1 MTYNWNTYW
10 FPKIGRTYKLYLSKC
25 NLVQMRRI
33 VHWMWWARLECE
45 TPTSPG
51 LAGPFARSECLP
63 SAGKA
68 GCSLADSPGKSPSGL
83 PGSRPHWNLPGESAY
98 PLRGKLRP
106 ARPEKSSR
114 SSRPHGSLRAES
126 KPLWYTLT
134 LFNWNGCAVLQL
146 WWNEMQILYNWQ
158 MLKKVTNN
166 RFAVFRLHN

>member
-1 MTYNWNTYW
+1 MISSPTFFNNRIQCL
-10 FPKIGRTYKLYLSKC
+10 FISSKC
-25 NLVQMRRI
+25 VSGAN
-33 VHWMWWARLECE
+33 E
-45 TPTSPG
+45 TNCALNVMSPTGLRNSPSPG

-126 KPLWYTLT
+126 KLLWYTLT
-134 LFNWNGCAVLQL
+134 LFNWNGCAVMQL
-146 WWNEMQILYNWQ
+146 WWNKIQILYNWK
-158 MLKKVTNN
+158 ML
-166 RFAVFRLHN
+166 